1 MIEKH
6 VPILGFCAWSGTGK
20 TTLLRQLLPLLV
32 ARGMRVAVV
41 KHAHH
46 KFDIDHPGKDSYE
59 LRKAGACQMLISS
72 RRRMALMTEFEAGR
86 DEPTLSELLDRL
98 ELQHTDLV
106 LVEGFKH
113 ERYPKI
119 ELHRP
124 SLNKPLLFPDDPNVI
139 AFASDVQIPEAGRH
153 LPALDLN
160 DPGQIADFI
169 IGKVIGKADT
179 SGGGP
184 D

>member
-20 TTLLRQLLPLLV
+20 TTLLRALLPLLV

-46 KFDIDHPGKDSYE
+46 KFDIDHPGKDSYA
-59 LRKAGACQMLISS
+59 LRKAGASQMLISS
-72 RRRMALMTEFEAGR
+72 RRRMALMTEFERGR
-86 DEPTLSELLDRL
+86 DEPRLSELLDRL
-98 ELQHTDLV
+98 DLQRADLI

-113 ERYPKI
+113 EHYPKI

-124 SLNKPLLFPDDPNVI
+124 SLNKPLLFPDDPDVI
-139 AFASDVQIPEAGRH
+139 AFASDAPIPESGTH
-153 LPALDLN
+153 LPGLDLN

-169 IGKVIGKADT
+169 IGKIAGNADAPGFGR
-179 SGGGP
+179 S
-184 D
+184 